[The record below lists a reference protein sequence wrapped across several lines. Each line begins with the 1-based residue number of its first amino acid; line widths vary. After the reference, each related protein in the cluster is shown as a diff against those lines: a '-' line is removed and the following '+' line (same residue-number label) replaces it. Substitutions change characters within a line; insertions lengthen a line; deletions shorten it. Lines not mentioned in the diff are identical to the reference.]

1 REITEQYRAMS
12 GVMASR
18 RDRDVAPVGT
28 TEIARIQN
36 AISQAEEDL
45 KQIDALNAQASRLE
59 KKLPAK

>member
-1 REITEQYRAMS
+1 MS

-45 KQIDALNAQASRLE
+45 KQIDALTAQASRLE